1 MAEASRTLLTQG
13 VAQTE
18 ALGEALGRAVGP
30 CTIALTGGLG
40 AGKTAFVRGLARG
53 LGYTGEVS
61 SPTFALVHEYEG
73 GRLPLIHF
81 DMYRIAGW
89 DDLESTGWFDYLR
102 RPAVLAVEW
111 SENVEA
117 ALPEARLTVAVA
129 RGEKENER
137 RITLTATGGISLE
150 DLGC

>member
-1 MAEASRTLLTQG
+1 MALTTRTCLTAD
-13 VAQTE
+13 VARTE
-18 ALGEALGRAVGP
+18 ALGEALGRGIGP

-61 SPTFALVHEYEG
+61 SPTFAIVHEYEG

-81 DMYRIAGW
+81 DMYRITGW
-89 DDLESTGWFDYLR
+89 DDLESTGYFDYQR
-102 RPAVLAVEW
+102 RPAVLAIEW
-111 SENVEA
+111 SENVEG
-117 ALPEARLTVAVA
+117 ALPAARLTVAVE
-129 RGEKENER
+129 RGEKDNER
-137 RITLTATGGISLE
+137 RITLTASGGISLE

>member
-1 MAEASRTLLTQG
+1 MAEAAHTLLTAT
-13 VAQTE
+13 VAETE
-18 ALGEALGRAVGP
+18 ALGEALGRAIGP
-30 CTIALTGGLG
+30 CTVALTGGLG

-81 DMYRIAGW
+81 DMYRITGW

-111 SENVEA
+111 SENIA
-117 ALPEARLTVAVA
+117 DSLPKDIISISIKVITPE
-129 RGEKENER
+129 ER
-137 RITLTATGGISLE
+137 EIEIEGI
-150 DLGC
+150 DL

>member
-1 MAEASRTLLTQG
+1 MPQTSSALLTRG
-13 VAQTE
+13 VAETE

-30 CTIALTGGLG
+30 CTVALTGGLG

-53 LGYTGEVS
+53 LGFTGEVS

-81 DMYRIAGW
+81 DMYRVAGW

-117 ALPEARLTVAVA
+117 ALPEARLTVAVT
-129 RGEKENER
+129 RGGEENER

>member
-1 MAEASRTLLTQG
+1 MALTTRTCLTAD
-13 VAQTE
+13 VARTE
-18 ALGEALGRAVGP
+18 ALGEALGRGIGP

-61 SPTFALVHEYEG
+61 SPTFAIVHEYEG

-81 DMYRIAGW
+81 DMYRITGW
-89 DDLESTGWFDYLR
+89 DDLESTGYFDYQR
-102 RPAVLAVEW
+102 RPAVLAIEW
-111 SENVEA
+111 SENVEG
-117 ALPEARLTVAVA
+117 ALPEARLTVAVE
-129 RGEKENER
+129 RGEKDNER
-137 RITLTATGGISLE
+137 RITLTASGGISLE